1 MIEVQRLSR
10 RFGAVLAVDDL
21 SFRVRPGLVTG
32 FLGPNGAGKSTTLRM
47 ILGLDTPSG
56 GQAIVHGCRYRALP
70 HPLRTAG
77 SLLDAGAV
85 QGGRSARAHLSWLAA
100 SNDLPSSRVA
110 VALQTAGL
118 TEVAHRRVA
127 TFSLGMRQRLGIAA
141 ALLGDPQVLILD
153 EPVNGLDPD
162 GIIWIRGLLRS
173 LAGQGRTVLISSHL
187 ISELE
192 RCVDHLIVIGRGR
205 LLADATVPQFL
216 AAHGMGD
223 VLVRTPRPDHLAAL
237 LRAHGAGVAPAGPGA
252 LAITGLAPEQISS
265 WASAQAI
272 PLHELTARRPSME
285 QAYLALSEAA
295 LQYRGCQPARSEGLA
310 R

>member
-1 MIEVQRLSR
+1 MIEVQRLTK
-10 RFGAVLAVDDL
+10 RFGSVLAVDDL
-21 SFRVRPGLVTG
+21 SFGVQPGLVTG

-47 ILGLDTPSG
+47 ILGLDTPSD
-56 GQAIVHGCRYRALP
+56 GQAIVHGRRYQALP
-70 HPLRTAG
+70 HPLRTVG
-77 SLLDAGAV
+77 SLLDASAV

-110 VALQTAGL
+110 EVLQTTGL
-118 TEVAHRRVA
+118 TEVAHRRIG

-162 GIIWIRGLLRS
+162 GIIWIRGLLAG
-173 LAGQGRTVLISSHL
+173 LAAQGCTVLISSHL

-192 RCVDHLIVIGRGR
+192 RCADHLIVIGQGR
-205 LLADATVPQFL
+205 LLADATVSQFI

-223 VLVRTPRPDHLAAL
+223 VLVRTPSPERLTAL
-237 LRAHGAGVAPAGPGA
+237 LRAHGASVTPAGPA
-252 LAITGLAPEQISS
+252 LAIIGLAPEQIST
-265 WASAQAI
+265 WASAEAI
-272 PLHELTARRPSME
+272 PLHELTARTPSME
-285 QAYLALSEAA
+285 QAYLALSEET
-295 LQYRGCQPARSEGLA
+295 LQYRGSQPVTSEGQV